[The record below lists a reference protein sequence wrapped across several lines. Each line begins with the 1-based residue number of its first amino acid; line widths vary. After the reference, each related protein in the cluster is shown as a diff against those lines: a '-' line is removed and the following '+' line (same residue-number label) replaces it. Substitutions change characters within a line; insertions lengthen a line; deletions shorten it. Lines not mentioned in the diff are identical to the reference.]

1 MTPPVIFTAEE
12 YFCAGKSNLGTP
24 TLKII
29 KCPQCGAD
37 IELFSTDVK
46 ASCYKCGF
54 VAFNDINLCVQW
66 CEHAEECVGT
76 ELYNKLVR
84 YRDTE

>member
-1 MTPPVIFTAEE
+1 MIFTAEE

-84 YRDTE
+84 YRDAE

>member
-1 MTPPVIFTAEE
+1 MSEKV
-12 YFCAGKSNLGTP
+12 FCAGKGALGTP

-29 KCPQCGAD
+29 KCPECGGE
-37 IELFSTDVK
+37 IEMFSTDVK
-46 ASCYKCGF
+46 VKCDNCGF

-84 YRDTE
+84 YRDVEE

>member
-1 MTPPVIFTAEE
+1 MAEQ
-12 YFCAGKSNLGTP
+12 YFCAGRSNLGTP
-24 TLKII
+24 TLKIV
-29 KCPQCGAD
+29 KCPECGGD

-46 ASCYKCGF
+46 VRCDNCGF
-54 VAFNDINLCVQW
+54 VAYNDINTCVQW

-84 YRDTE
+84 YRDEEQ

>member
-1 MTPPVIFTAEE
+1 MSEG
-12 YFCAGKSNLGTP
+12 YFCAGKSALGTP

-29 KCPQCGAD
+29 KCPECGGE
-37 IELFSTDVK
+37 IEMFSTDVK
-46 ASCYKCGF
+46 VKCDNCGF

-84 YRDTE
+84 YRDAEE

>member
-1 MTPPVIFTAEE
+1 MSEKV
-12 YFCAGKSNLGTP
+12 FCAGKSALGTP

-29 KCPQCGAD
+29 KCPKCGGE
-37 IELFSTDVK
+37 IEMFSTDVK
-46 ASCYKCGF
+46 VKCDNCGF

-76 ELYNKLVR
+76 EMYNKLVR
-84 YRDTE
+84 FRDVEE

>member
-1 MTPPVIFTAEE
+1 MSEE
-12 YFCAGKSNLGTP
+12 VFCAGKGSLGTP

-29 KCPQCGAD
+29 KCPKCGAD

-46 ASCYKCGF
+46 AACYKCGF

-84 YRDTE
+84 YREKEE